1 MLEVDEM
8 ASVVG
13 RSINSNVT
21 FSTVEFSTSYDSN
34 VVNGILDDAISTI
47 VSLVFSAN
55 WKDWILNLNCHQAF
69 RFYSFETN
77 KNIG

>member
-21 FSTVEFSTSYDSN
+21 FSAVVFSTSYVSN
-34 VVNGILDDAISTI
+34 VVNGILEDAISAT
-47 VSLVFSAN
+47 VNASLVVLSVFIQRRE
-55 WKDWILNLNCHQAF
+55 KKTVD
-69 RFYSFETN
+69 
-77 KNIG
+77 